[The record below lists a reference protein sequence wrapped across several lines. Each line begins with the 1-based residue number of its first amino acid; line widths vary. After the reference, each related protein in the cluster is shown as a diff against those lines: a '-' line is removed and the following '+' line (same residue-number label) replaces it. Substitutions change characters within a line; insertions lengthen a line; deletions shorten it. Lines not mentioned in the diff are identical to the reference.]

1 MRVAVI
7 NEIHGNL
14 AALEAALARI
24 DEVVP
29 AVERVVST
37 GDLVGTGPNP
47 NEVID
52 LLREHRIESV
62 RGNYDDAIAFDRS
75 SSGVDFADRASE
87 AADREALK
95 RTREALTE
103 ENLAYLR
110 ALPRD
115 MRLSPALSGV
125 RVTRNSGDEKSNEY
139 RRNFLLRSVFGGL
152 VSRQPRTQ
160 SKRILVVH
168 GSTRALN
175 EFVRGD
181 TANSILQTV
190 AREAEAEVLITGHAG
205 IVFHREVEGVTFVGA
220 GSICGRQS
228 KAGAAEFAVVEIT
241 DTVKVDTGRAPYG
254 SLETVEING
263 GAALGGGSG
272 DGFRPRS
279 S

>member
-1 MRVAVI
+1 MRVAVV

-24 DEVVP
+24 DEVMP

-37 GDLVGTGPNP
+37 GDLVGTGSNP

-52 LLREHRIESV
+52 LLRQHGIESV
-62 RGNYDDAIAFDRS
+62 RGNYDDAIAFDRP
-75 SSGVDFADRASE
+75 SSGVDFADSELE
-87 AADREALK
+87 AADREALR
-95 RTREALTE
+95 RTREVLTE

-125 RVTRNSGDEKSNEY
+125 RVTRNRGDEKSNEY
-139 RRNFLLRSVFGGL
+139 RKNFLLRSVFGGL
-152 VSRQPRTQ
+152 VGRQPRTQ
-160 SKRILVVH
+160 SKRVLVVH

-190 AREAEAEVLITGHAG
+190 AREAEADVLITGHAG
-205 IVFHREVEGVTFVGA
+205 IVFQREVDGVTFVGA
-220 GSICGRQS
+220 GSISGRQ
-228 KAGAAEFAVVEIT
+228 ARQGAAQFVVVEIT

-254 SLETVEING
+254 SNETAETNA
-263 GAALGGGSG
+263 GAALKSEIG
-272 DGFRPRS
+272 DGFRARPS
-279 S
+279 